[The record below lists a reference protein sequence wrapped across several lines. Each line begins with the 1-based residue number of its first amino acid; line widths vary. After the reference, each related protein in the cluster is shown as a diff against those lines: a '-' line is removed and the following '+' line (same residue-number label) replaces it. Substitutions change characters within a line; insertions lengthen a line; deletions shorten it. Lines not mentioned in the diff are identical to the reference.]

1 MYKIRPV
8 FAYHLAITI
17 FCALSVLLTV
27 MQQAFNYLI
36 EFGFVTSSDPNN
48 SYLRALGVIWYVV
61 WGLGLVTIIP
71 LYYVSINSI
80 ERYFVDGESDKFR
93 KLGVKVQIRKD
104 PPSKF
109 LLIDGFKKID
119 KL

>member
-1 MYKIRPV
+1 
-8 FAYHLAITI
+8 
-17 FCALSVLLTV
+17 

-36 EFGFVTSSDPNN
+36 EFGFVTSTDPNN

-80 ERYFVDGESDKFR
+80 EGYFVDADSDKFR
-93 KLGVKVQIRKD
+93 KLGVRVRIKKD
-104 PPSKF
+104 APTQF